1 MKTPAGNS
9 EKMIDQRDLLPFHCS
24 FNVHPLD
31 IDPFDPLNPRS
42 IE

>member
-9 EKMIDQRDLLPFHCS
+9 EKMIDSHISLLK